1 MRTTLRARCLFPV
14 GGDPIPDGT
23 VSMEGERIVACG
35 AGVPPAGCLSG
46 GTPAPQEIR
55 DLGNV
60 AILPGLVNAHV
71 HLDFSDL
78 PAPLGHRGIGFADW
92 IRCVMAFRQQ
102 PARAERQPAARGLAE
117 SLRGG
122 VTALGNIV
130 QPGEPLIASPI
141 DVTALLELI
150 APTADRVAAAL
161 QLAKAHL
168 VGQTFLSAACWCGS
182 CTAAPETGWQYNCH
196 PNVVCPA
203 ARTVGLSPHAP
214 YSVHP
219 DLLAAVVE
227 LSQRHKI
234 PVAMHLAESPEE
246 LELLRHGG
254 GPLRALLEELGAWE
268 ATAIPREARPLDYL
282 RRLARAERAL
292 VVHGNF
298 LDDEEISL
306 LGATADRMSVVYCP
320 RTHDWFA
327 HRDYPLEKLL
337 AAGAT
342 VALGTD
348 GRGSSPDLS
357 LLGEMRCAAQKHP
370 GVPLAAILRM
380 ATIAAARALGRET
393 EIGSLAAGK
402 RADLAI
408 VALPDR
414 SADDPH
420 ELLFD
425 PAASV
430 VACYCRGAE
439 AYRSGNAAIS

>member
-1 MRTTLRARCLFPV
+1 MRTTLRARYVFPV
-14 GGDPIPDGT
+14 SGDPIRDGG
-23 VSMEGERIVACG
+23 VSVEGEQIVSCGAGDCG
-35 AGVPPAGCLSG
+35 AGVCGAGVSPAVHCAG

-78 PAPLGHRGIGFADW
+78 PAPLGQRGIRFVDW
-92 IRCVMAFRQQ
+92 LRRVMALRQQ
-102 PARAERQPAARGLAE
+102 PTQADRQPVAMGLDE
-117 SLRGG
+117 SLRSG
-122 VTALGNIV
+122 VTALGDIV
-130 QPGEPLIASPI
+130 QPQQPLLASP
-141 DVTALLELI
+141 VEVMALLELI
-150 APTADRVAAAL
+150 APTADRVAGAVEMAKSYLSGCSRLPCGAGVSPARAA
-161 QLAKAHL
+161 
-168 VGQTFLSAACWCGS
+168 G
-182 CTAAPETGWQYNCH
+182 TAAPQIGF
-196 PNVVCPA
+196 
-203 ARTVGLSPHAP
+203 SPHAP

-227 LSQRHKI
+227 LSRQQRI

-246 LELLRHGG
+246 LELLQHGG
-254 GPLRALLEELGAWE
+254 GPLRAFLEELGAWD
-268 ATAIPREARPLDYL
+268 ATTVPHGTRPLDYL
-282 RRLARAERAL
+282 RLLANAHRAL
-292 VVHGNF
+292 VVHGNY
-298 LDDEEISL
+298 LDDEEIAF
-306 LGATADRMSVVYCP
+306 LGAAADRMSVVYCP

-327 HRDYPLEKLL
+327 HCDYPLEKLL

-357 LLGEMRCAAQKHP
+357 LLGEMRFAARKHA
-370 GVPLAAILRM
+370 GVPLADILSM
-380 ATIAAARALGRET
+380 GTIQGARALGRET
-393 EIGSLAAGK
+393 ELGSLAPGK

-414 SADDPH
+414 SAADPH

-430 VACYCRGAE
+430 VSCYCHGAE
-439 AYRSGNAAIS
+439 AYRSGNVAIS

>member
-1 MRTTLRARCLFPV
+1 MRTILRARYVFPV
-14 GGDPIPDGT
+14 SGDPIPDGA
-23 VSMEGERIVACG
+23 VSVEGERIVACG
-35 AGVPPAGCLSG
+35 AG
-46 GTPAPQEIR
+46 GTSAPQEIR

-78 PAPLGHRGIGFADW
+78 PAPLGQRGIRFVDW
-92 IRCVMAFRQQ
+92 IRRVMAFRQQ
-102 PARAERQPAARGLAE
+102 SASEDRQPVVLGIDE

-122 VTALGNIV
+122 VTALGDIV
-130 QPGEPLIASPI
+130 QPGQPLAASPAE
-141 DVTALLELI
+141 VTALLELV
-150 APTADRVAAAL
+150 APTADRVAGVVE
-161 QLAKAHL
+161 LAKAH
-168 VGQTFLSAACWCGS
+168 VNAAG
-182 CTAAPETGWQYNCH
+182 T
-196 PNVVCPA
+196 
-203 ARTVGLSPHAP
+203 RGLSPHAP

-227 LSQRHKI
+227 LSNRHKI

-254 GPLRALLEELGAWE
+254 GPLRIFLEELGAWD
-268 ATAIPREARPLDYL
+268 ATAIPRGTRPLDYL
-282 RRLARAERAL
+282 RLLANAHRAL
-292 VVHGNF
+292 VVHGNY
-298 LDDEEISL
+298 LDDEEIAF
-306 LGATADRMSVVYCP
+306 LGAAADRMSVVYCP

-327 HRDYPLEKLL
+327 HRDYPLQKLL

-357 LLGEMRCAAQKHP
+357 LLSEMRFAARKHP
-370 GVPLAAILRM
+370 GVPLADILRM
-380 ATIAAARALGRET
+380 ATIHGARALGRET
-393 EIGSLAAGK
+393 ELGSLAPGK

-408 VALPDR
+408 VSLPDR
-414 SADDPH
+414 SAADPH

-430 VACYCRGAE
+430 VSCYCRGVE
-439 AYRSGNAAIS
+439 AYRFTG